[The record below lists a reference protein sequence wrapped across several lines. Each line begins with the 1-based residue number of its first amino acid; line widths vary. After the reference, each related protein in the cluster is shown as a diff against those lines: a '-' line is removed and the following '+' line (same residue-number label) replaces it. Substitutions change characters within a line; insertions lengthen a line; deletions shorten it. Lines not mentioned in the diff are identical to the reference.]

1 MKLIYRILIH
11 LSLALPI
18 ILAAWGILFYMAII
32 DEVNDEVDDSLE
44 DYSEV
49 LITRALAGEQLPS
62 QSDGSNNSY
71 YLITVT
77 ADYAEK
83 QKRIRYSDEMVHIEA
98 KGETEPARVLRTIF
112 KDKDRQYYELTVSTP
127 TIEKQ
132 DLQEAILNWV
142 LLLYFSLLLLILLV
156 NTWVYY
162 RSMRPLY
169 VLLNWMDQYTIGKSQ
184 SPPDLQTNITEFRK
198 LNEAAI
204 QTHRRNQAIYEQ
216 QKQFIGN
223 ASHELQT
230 PLAICQNRLEMMAE
244 SESLT
249 EDQLTE
255 IAKIQQTL
263 TYIIRLNKS
272 LLFLSKIENGQ
283 FQESQEIC
291 LNDLISSQLEDYQEI
306 YDYKNIQ
313 VEVHQSATLTVN
325 MNETLATALITNLL
339 KNAFIHNKSQ
349 GKIDIEIQSDHLTIC
364 NTGHPEAL
372 DASRIFVSIKA
383 NIPVKAPAAWACL
396 LPNRSANYI
405 SFTSDIIIQE
415 SIVSRSI
422 FSISRNKIH
431 FFPDFKIFSVLGST
445 FEL

>member
-98 KGETEPARVLRTIF
+98 
-112 KDKDRQYYELTVSTP
+112 
-127 TIEKQ
+127 
-132 DLQEAILNWV
+132 ILNWM

-169 VLLNWMDQYTIGKSQ
+169 VLLKWMDQYTIGKSQ

-372 DASRIFVSIKA
+372 DASRIFHRFYQGKHTGEGSSGLGLSIA
-383 NIPVKAPAAWACL
+383 
-396 LPNRSANYI
+396 
-405 SFTSDIIIQE
+405 E
-415 SIVSRSI
+415 SICKLYQLHIRYYYTGKHCFQI
-422 FSISRNKIH
+422 DFLNKS
-431 FFPDFKIFSVLGST
+431 K
-445 FEL
+445 

>member
-132 DLQEAILNWV
+132 DLQEAILNWM

-169 VLLNWMDQYTIGKSQ
+169 VLLKWMDQYTIGKSQ

-255 IAKIQQTL
+255 
-263 TYIIRLNKS
+263 
-272 LLFLSKIENGQ
+272 IENGQ

-372 DASRIFVSIKA
+372 DASRIFHRFYQGKHTGEGSSGLGLSIA
-383 NIPVKAPAAWACL
+383 
-396 LPNRSANYI
+396 
-405 SFTSDIIIQE
+405 E
-415 SIVSRSI
+415 SICKLYQLHIRYYYTGKHCFQI
-422 FSISRNKIH
+422 DFLNKS
-431 FFPDFKIFSVLGST
+431 K
-445 FEL
+445 